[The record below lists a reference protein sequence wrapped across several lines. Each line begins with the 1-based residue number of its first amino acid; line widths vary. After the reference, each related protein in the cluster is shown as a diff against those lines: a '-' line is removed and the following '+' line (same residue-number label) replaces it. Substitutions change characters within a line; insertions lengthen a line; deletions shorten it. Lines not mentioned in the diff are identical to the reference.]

1 MAGVPDVQWPPF
13 RRFRRL
19 RHSEGLRRFARE
31 TVLLPSDFVYPLF
44 VTFGHGV
51 RREVPSMPDVYQVS
65 VDQLAYE
72 AENVDLIVG
81 HRDQHDFAGGHLV

>member
-1 MAGVPDVQWPPF
+1 MRQ
-13 RRFRRL
+13 R
-19 RHSEGLRRFARE
+19 EGLRRFVRE

-51 RREVPSMPDVYQVS
+51 RREVASMPDVFQIS

-72 AENVDLIVG
+72 AEELRTLGIG
-81 HRDQHDFAGGHLV
+81 